1 MKHTGA
7 NATRRTKTPRPLATK
22 RTEAT
27 SRKATE
33 IVDLV
38 HALSTDLGSEDG
50 VAVGRGIADLLADAY
65 RIQGLSLP
73 RWVKQ
78 LAMHYAPKKRSR

>member
-1 MKHTGA
+1 MKHSGA
-7 NATRRTKTPRPLATK
+7 NATRRTKTPRPLATT

-27 SRKATE
+27 SPKATE

-50 VAVGRGIADLLADAY
+50 VAVGRGIADLLADSY
-65 RIQGLSLP
+65 RVQGLRLP

-78 LAMHYAPKKRSR
+78 LATHYAPKKRSR